1 MIIRSAGRRHC
12 WSSKSKKRIGARV
25 CCAAMAP
32 ARYRRGWAAFES
44 DIVFAQADVFL
55 LAAPGFLIGQQA
67 LDALGFSAQ
76 ALFGPPQP
84 VLMVRQAVGEISHV
98 ERTNNLVLTPK
109 LLRSDVSVQAEITDS
124 APCCLRVGRTVIST
138 S

>member
-1 MIIRSAGRRHC
+1 
-12 WSSKSKKRIGARV
+12 
-25 CCAAMAP
+25 
-32 ARYRRGWAAFES
+32 
-44 DIVFAQADVFL
+44 
-55 LAAPGFLIGQQA
+55 
-67 LDALGFSAQ
+67 
-76 ALFGPPQP
+76 
-84 VLMVRQAVGEISHV
+84 MVRQAVGEISHV

>member
-98 ERTNNLVLTPK
+98 ERPLFQADDLVPQ
-109 LLRSDVSVQAEITDS
+109 LLETHSNHGEPASR
-124 APCCLRVGRTVIST
+124 
-138 S
+138 